1 MSFVIVLLVF
11 FLDWICHLS
20 KGFSYY
26 LGLWIVLLVSLKD
39 FLDILGAIEQRDCLI
54 KKKKKMKNFL
64 CQFVKKYG
72 ERGTKSKFLCSYILV
87 VLGQWPPKP
96 TRSVPA
102 DPATRVKSHHL
113 TIKPHLLDVGCT
125 TISASEGLAL
135 ELGLTHLIV
144 IEFLSKWDQ
153 PTNMTSPY

>member
-54 KKKKKMKNFL
+54 KKKKLKNFL

-96 TRSVPA
+96 
-102 DPATRVKSHHL
+102 TRVKSHHL